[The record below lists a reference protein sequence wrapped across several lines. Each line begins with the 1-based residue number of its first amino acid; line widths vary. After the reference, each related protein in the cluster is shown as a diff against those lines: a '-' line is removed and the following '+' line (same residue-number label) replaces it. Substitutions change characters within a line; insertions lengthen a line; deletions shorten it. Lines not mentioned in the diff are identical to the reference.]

1 MFKYSYG
8 PITNTETNESKNI
21 EVNLLSA
28 SNAKDTAIGMGLIL
42 LGGVYLCVSMFKNGS
57 NAFEQ
62 SGLQTFDD
70 LHLI

>member
-1 MFKYSYG
+1 MFKYFYG
-8 PITNTETNESKNI
+8 PITNPETNESKSI

-42 LGGVYLCVSMFKNGS
+42 LGGIYLCVSMFKNGS

-62 SGLQTFDD
+62 SELQTLDD